1 MRFKI
6 ISRLSR
12 TFVPIG
18 FVVVLAS
25 SAIPTWSFAETS
37 DVENTTARFQST
49 YVWQRKPAF
58 PVDYSGTNSLSPE
71 LEKRSYSLSA
81 TAFLGT
87 RPWQGGEL
95 YFNPEVILSQSL
107 SNLTGLGGLTNGEN
121 QKGGG
126 PNPTFYLAR
135 LFIRHT
141 WGLGED
147 QDKIESAPNQMA
159 GWIDKRRAVLT
170 MGQLAVTDIFDNNSF
185 SHDPRTQ
192 FLNWSIMTYGAFDFA
207 ANLRGYSDG
216 VATEYYYDDW
226 AFRVGRFEQPK
237 ESNGLP
243 LDSRIMVHYGDQ
255 VEFEHDHEISGQPGK
270 LRLLAFRNEARM
282 GGFQDALDYWNA
294 HGRVGVP
301 DVANV
306 RKDQSK
312 AGFGTSLEQNIT
324 RDIGLF
330 ARASRNDGD
339 TETYAFAEIERS
351 ISAGTVVKGASWG
364 RTDDTIGLAYVQ
376 NGLSSVHQQYL
387 ANGGL
392 GFFIGDGKINY
403 QPEKILEGYYSL
415 NVVKN
420 VWFSLDYQHI
430 TNPAYNTDRGPVEI
444 YGARLHLEY

>member
-1 MRFKI
+1 VAFI
-6 ISRLSR
+6 ILS
-12 TFVPIG
+12 TVAFSP
-18 FVVVLAS
+18 
-25 SAIPTWSFAETS
+25 WCYAETANAE
-37 DVENTTARFQST
+37 DTTARFQST

-58 PVDYSGTNSLSPE
+58 PAAYSGTNSLSPE
-71 LEKRSYSLSA
+71 LEKRSYTLSG

-87 RPWQGGEL
+87 RLWQGGEL

-126 PNPTFYLAR
+126 PDPTFYLAR

-141 WGLGED
+141 WGLGGD
-147 QDKIESAPNQMA
+147 QDKVESAFNQMA
-159 GWIDKRRAVLT
+159 GWTDKRRVVLT
-170 MGQLAVTDIFDNNSF
+170 VGKLGLIDIFDNNSF

-192 FLNWSIMTYGAFDFA
+192 FLNWSLMTYGAFDFA
-207 ANLRGYSDG
+207 ANQRGYSDG
-216 VATEYYYDDW
+216 MALEYYDEDW

-243 LDSRIMVHYGDQ
+243 LDSRIMAHYGDQ
-255 VEFEHDHEISGQPGK
+255 VELEHDHEISGQPGK

-294 HGRVGVP
+294 HARVGVP

-312 AGFGTSLEQNIT
+312 VGFGANLEQNISS
-324 RDIGLF
+324 DIGLF
-330 ARASRNDGD
+330 VRASRNDGG
-339 TETYAFAEIERS
+339 TETYAFAEIES
-351 ISAGTVVKGASWG
+351 SFSAGTAIKGTSWD
-364 RTDDTIGLAYVQ
+364 RADDTVGLAYVQ

-403 QPEKILEGYYSL
+403 QPEQILEGYYSL
-415 NVVKN
+415 FVVKN

-430 TNPAYNTDRGPVEI
+430 TNPAYNADRGSVQI